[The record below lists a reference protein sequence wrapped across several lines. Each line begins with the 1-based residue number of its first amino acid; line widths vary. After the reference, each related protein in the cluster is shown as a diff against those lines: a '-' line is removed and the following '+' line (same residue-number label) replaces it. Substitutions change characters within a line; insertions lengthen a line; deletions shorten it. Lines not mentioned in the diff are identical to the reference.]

1 MLAVYLPLQ
10 ILSLQWCQSDCTN
23 PQAVFDMFDRF
34 RMKKSPKINWEIKI
48 PQVNDIQ
55 WTTTKIEHGLIS
67 SGFWSRSWTREIS
80 SSEPVPQAACDRS
93 GTLVTPITPS
103 FCLAASCEVL
113 RKHRRSRTLHSLRFY
128 RILPRLFS
136 ISAGTQWSAE
146 HGGWT
151 WQLGGP
157 TPTWMA
163 VQDGKWIHWE

>member
-23 PQAVFDMFDRF
+23 PQAVFDRF

-80 SSEPVPQAACDRS
+80 SEPVPQAACDRS

-103 FCLAASCEVL
+103 FCLAASSEVL
-113 RKHRRSRTLHSLRFY
+113 RKHRRSRHR
-128 RILPRLFS
+128 
-136 ISAGTQWSAE
+136 SAE
-146 HGGWT
+146 HGGCT

-157 TPTWMA
+157 TRTWMA
-163 VQDGKWIHWE
+163 VQDGIHWEMIHLFHWKMDPLGHWE